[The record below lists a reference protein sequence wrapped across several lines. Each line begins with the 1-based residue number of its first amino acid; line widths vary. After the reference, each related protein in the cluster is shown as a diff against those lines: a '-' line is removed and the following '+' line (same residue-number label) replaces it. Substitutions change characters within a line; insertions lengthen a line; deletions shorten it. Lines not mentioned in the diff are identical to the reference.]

1 MAYLLCFINSW
12 LENGAVIMYGLNS
25 NSSIYTRWI
34 YLDRLHGYIEYTKTT
49 LKLRPLHY

>member
-1 MAYLLCFINSW
+1 MAYVLCFINSW
-12 LENGAVIMYGLNS
+12 LENGAVIMYGLYS
-25 NSSIYTRWI
+25 ISSIYTRWI